1 MKIVLV
7 CGHYGC
13 GKTNLALN
21 LAARYAER
29 GRTALI
35 DMDVVNPYFRSSDYK
50 AIPALQTVRVISP
63 TSAGTTIDAPCLSP
77 EIFAAFDGGYDT
89 AIFDVGGDDAGATSV
104 GQFAARIREADPDY
118 EMLYVINRYRAGVA
132 TPDLAA
138 EILAEIE
145 AASRLKATGIVNNS
159 HLCSLTTAED
169 VLCTADYARAVAER
183 CGLPLVGTAVERRL
197 LDGHD
202 WDQPI
207 AVDVIVSTPWA
218 GEETGFTPTDTE
230 CQ

>member
-1 MKIVLV
+1 MKIILV

-13 GKTNLALN
+13 GKTNFALN

-29 GRTALI
+29 GRVALV
-35 DMDVVNPYFRSSDYK
+35 DLDVVNPYFRSSDYK
-50 AIPALQTVRVISP
+50 EIPALDGVRVISP

-132 TPDLAA
+132 TPEAAA
-138 EILAEIE
+138 EILREIE
-145 AASRLKATGIVNNS
+145 TASRLKATGIVNNS
-159 HLCSLTTAED
+159 HLCSSTTAED
-169 VLCTADYARAVAER
+169 VLSTAGYARETAAA
-183 CGLPLVGTAVERRL
+183 CGLPFVGTAVDRRL
-197 LDGHD
+197 IGGHD
-202 WDQPI
+202 WEKPI
-207 AVDVIVSTPWA
+207 AIDVIVSTPWA
-218 GEETGFTPTDTE
+218 GETV
-230 CQ
+230 

>member
-1 MKIVLV
+1 MRIVLV

-21 LAARYAER
+21 LAARYARE
-29 GRTALI
+29 GRTALV

-50 AIPALQTVRVISP
+50 EVPTLQNVHVISP

-77 EIFAAFDGGYDT
+77 EIFAAFDGDYDT
-89 AIFDVGGDDAGATSV
+89 AVFDVGGDDAGATSV
-104 GQFAARIREADPDY
+104 GQFSARIRQADPNY

-132 TPDLAA
+132 TPDAAA
-138 EILAEIE
+138 EILREIE

-159 HLCSLTTAED
+159 HLCASTTAQD
-169 VLCTADYARAVAER
+169 VLITAAYARDVAAR

-197 LDGHD
+197 LGGQD
-202 WDQPI
+202 WEKPI
-207 AVDVIVSTPWA
+207 AIDVIVSTPWA
-218 GEETGFTPTDTE
+218 EGDGDNR
-230 CQ
+230 